1 MWTKF
6 LIIRPV
12 LGLLIGHAILLI
24 GEVVTAARRADP
36 EPVVAEQA
44 GLPAL
49 PVLATREPAVA
60 LGVVGVQADV
70 VVPGDEAARVAAVA
84 VDVGLGVVARGADV
98 VRPGHLAELGMP
110 ECPDAAFDEG
120 WGPVMVVRPA

>member
-1 MWTKF
+1 MGTKF
-6 LIIRPV
+6 IIIRPV
-12 LGLLIGHAILLI
+12 LGLLIGHALLLI
-24 GEVVTAARRADP
+24 GVIATAARRADP

-44 GLPAL
+44 RLPAL

-60 LGVVGVQADV
+60 FGVVGVQADV

-98 VRPGHLAELGMP
+98 VGASHLAEFGMP
-110 ECPDAAFDEG
+110 ECPDAAFDEC
-120 WGPVMVVRPA
+120 WGPMMVV